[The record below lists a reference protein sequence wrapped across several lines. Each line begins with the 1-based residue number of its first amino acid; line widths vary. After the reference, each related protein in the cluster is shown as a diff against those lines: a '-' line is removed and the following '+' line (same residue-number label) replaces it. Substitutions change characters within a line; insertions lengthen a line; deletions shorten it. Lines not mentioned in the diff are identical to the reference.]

1 MLTLENEILKVVIN
15 PKGAELTSLFHK
27 ETQLEYLWNGD
38 PAFWAK
44 HSPVLF
50 PIVGTLRNNQYHYQ
64 GKSYFLGRHGFAR
77 EMQFAVHD
85 HQPDQ
90 ITFQLQDNN
99 LTHQNYPFAFR
110 FNIRYTLTEN
120 SLAVTYHVVNPAKQT
135 LYFSVGGHPAFAV
148 PLTKD
153 TNYEDYY
160 LVFDKQENTPRWP
173 ISNDG
178 LIENTPDPLLQ
189 HSDRLPLTKELFS
202 KDALVLK
209 SLKSSLISV
218 RSDKTE
224 HGLRFDFPGFP
235 FLGLWA
241 AKGADFLCIEPWCG
255 IADSVNTSQQLEEK
269 EGINAL
275 EPGGEF
281 SRTWIVKVF

>member
-1 MLTLENEILKVVIN
+1 
-15 PKGAELTSLFHK
+15 
-27 ETQLEYLWNGD
+27 
-38 PAFWAK
+38 
-44 HSPVLF
+44 
-50 PIVGTLRNNQYHYQ
+50 
-64 GKSYFLGRHGFAR
+64 
-77 EMQFAVHD
+77 
-85 HQPDQ
+85 
-90 ITFQLQDNN
+90 
-99 LTHQNYPFAFR
+99 
-110 FNIRYTLTEN
+110 
-120 SLAVTYHVVNPAKQT
+120 